1 VPAWTSRFAVFAGSA
16 IRNAERRA
24 RVRQAASIATGD
36 FDRAA
41 AKIAG
46 MVLNL
51 AAYLFT
57 AIDDPRAL
65 ADAVRERAEALS
77 LRGTVLV
84 APEGINAFLAGD
96 EAAVDAWLHWL
107 RADPRFAPLH
117 AKLSRSRRNP
127 FARLKVKVKREIIA
141 FRRERTSPR
150 DVGRAS
156 AVSPDAL
163 ARWLAQGHDDEG
175 RRVVLLD
182 TRNRE
187 EVGHGSF
194 ENAVVLPIDNFVDF
208 PEAVESRREEWRDA
222 TIVPFC
228 TGGIRCEKAAHWMQ
242 QAGFAHVHQLE
253 GGILGWFEA
262 QGGAHYTGRCFVFD
276 ERVALDPQLRPAVDA
291 E

>member
-1 VPAWTSRFAVFAGSA
+1 
-16 IRNAERRA
+16 
-24 RVRQAASIATGD
+24 
-36 FDRAA
+36 
-41 AKIAG
+41 

-57 AIDDPRAL
+57 AIDDPRVV
-65 ADAVRERAEALS
+65 ADAVRERAAALG

-84 APEGINAFLAGD
+84 APEGLNAFLAGD
-96 EAAVDAWLHWL
+96 EAAIGAWLHWL
-107 RADPRFAPLH
+107 RGDERFAALQ
-117 AKLSRSRRNP
+117 AKLSRSRGNP

-141 FRRERTSPR
+141 FRRAGTSPL
-150 DVGRAS
+150 DAGRAR
-156 AVSPDAL
+156 AVAPQDL
-163 ARWLAQGHDDEG
+163 ARWLDRGRDDAG

-194 ENAVVLPIDNFVDF
+194 AGAITLPIDNFVDF
-208 PEAVESRREEWRDA
+208 PDAVAPHKEAWRDA

-242 QAGFAHVHQLE
+242 QAGFANVHQLE
-253 GGILGWFEA
+253 GGILGWFET
-262 QGGAHYTGRCFVFD
+262 QGGAHYAGRCFVFD

>member
-65 ADAVRERAEALS
+65 AEAVRERAGALA

-96 EAAVDAWLHWL
+96 EAGVEAWLRWL
-107 RADPRFAPLH
+107 RTDPRFTALH
-117 AKLSRSRRNP
+117 AKLSRSRGNP

-141 FRRERTSPR
+141 FRRAGTSPLEI
-150 DVGRAS
+150 GRAR
-156 AVSPDAL
+156 AVAPHDL
-163 ARWLAQGHDDEG
+163 ARWLARGRDDDG

-194 ENAVVLPIDNFVDF
+194 EGAVILPIDNFVDF
-208 PEAVESRREEWRDA
+208 PDAVAEYQEQWRDA
-222 TIVPFC
+222 TVVPFC

-242 QAGFAHVHQLE
+242 QAGFANVHQLE
-253 GGILGWFEA
+253 GGILGWFET
-262 QGGAHYTGRCFVFD
+262 QGGAHYAGRCFVFD

>member
-1 VPAWTSRFAVFAGSA
+1 MHR
-16 IRNAERRA
+16 
-24 RVRQAASIATGD
+24 
-36 FDRAA
+36 
-41 AKIAG
+41 

-65 ADAVRERAEALS
+65 AAAVRERAEALA

-84 APEGINAFLAGD
+84 APEGINAFLAGE
-96 EAAVDAWLHWL
+96 EASVEAWLQWL
-107 RADPRFAPLH
+107 RSDPRFEALH
-117 AKLSRSRRNP
+117 AKLSRSRGNP

-141 FRRERTSPR
+141 FRRERTSPL

-156 AVSPDAL
+156 AVAPQDL
-163 ARWLAQGHDDEG
+163 ARWLAQGHDDDG

-194 ENAVVLPIDNFVDF
+194 EHAVALPIENFVDF
-208 PEAVESRREEWRDA
+208 PDAVAAHRDEWRDA
-222 TIVPFC
+222 TVVPFC

-242 QAGFAHVHQLE
+242 QAGFANVHQLE

-262 QGGAHYTGRCFVFD
+262 QGGAHYAGRCFVFD
-276 ERVALDPQLRPAVDA
+276 ERVALDPQLRPVVDA